1 MLTPANRS
9 RQQQGQQRIL
19 YVGNDQET
27 LAALRAVLRRPE
39 FHIVSCPDRDSAIR
53 FIKSDIRYDIFLFD
67 LEMRDSAAF
76 ELAEL
81 AQSLDHRRHTPI
93 VLAAS
98 EIDSSLEELAR
109 NAGAIEC
116 VSKNSG
122 MSALPNVITSL
133 LATGRNVDR

>member
-1 MLTPANRS
+1 MLTPIIRS
-9 RQQQGQQRIL
+9 PQEQGQQRIL
-19 YVGNDQET
+19 YVGNDLGP

-98 EIDSSLEELAR
+98 EIDSKLKELAR

-116 VSKNSG
+116 VSKNGG
-122 MSALPNVITSL
+122 MSALPNVIARL
-133 LATGRNVDR
+133 LTTGRNVDR